1 MNEQEP
7 KKPELHVLPEVG
19 KPARLEAGE
28 AAPRG
33 SSAPVEVLQPAAR
46 SRSGGARSFE
56 PDVADILEHEKECV
70 DSEVMWGSGV
80 KKAPPLGW
88 LVLAGSA
95 VFGLALWAMFSVFTA
110 QPDLREVEQG
120 KKEMSV
126 DLIKESKE
134 VRQTLTSMQA
144 CVRGYLIAA
153 SVEEKLRYVRHADRV
168 RPMMERYYR
177 THAMKPEGFR
187 NFERIRSMGLESL
200 SFVYGQVELNNGDK
214 HKLLLEQLED
224 GSFKVDWES
233 DVCYL
238 PVAWDDYLENG
249 PTEPV
254 VMRVYIKRDHFYA
267 YEFKD
272 EDRLDS
278 YQLTTRDSDDHL
290 FGFVEKDSEVG
301 LDIRRFLKKFEEQGG
316 GEGEPLMLRL
326 RFPENSHSRKCV
338 WIDALVAPRWTYA
351 KSPDPE
357 EPDAE

>member
-7 KKPELHVLPEVG
+7 KEPELRVLPQED
-19 KPARLEAGE
+19 KPARLGAGE
-28 AAPRG
+28 EAPRG
-33 SSAPVEVLQPAAR
+33 SSSHVEVLQPGAR

-56 PDVADILEHEKECV
+56 PDVADILDHEEDRV
-70 DSEVMWGSGV
+70 DSEVLWGAGV

-88 LVLAGSA
+88 LVLAGMV

-110 QPDLREVEQG
+110 QSDLKEVEEV

-134 VRQTLTSMQA
+134 VRRTLASMQE
-144 CVRGYLIAA
+144 CVRGYLMAA
-153 SVEEKLRYVRHADRV
+153 SIEEKLRYVRHADRV
-168 RPMMERYYR
+168 KPMMEKYYR

-200 SFVYGQVELNNGDK
+200 SFVFGQVELNNGNK

-238 PVAWDDYLENG
+238 PIAWGEYLEKG

-272 EDRLDS
+272 ENRLDS

-290 FGFVEKDSEVG
+290 FGFVEKDSTVG
-301 LDIRRFLKKFEEQGG
+301 LDVRRFLKKVEDQGG
-316 GEGEPLMLRL
+316 GAREPLMLQL

-338 WIDALVAPRWTYA
+338 WIEALVAPRWTYA
-351 KSPDPE
+351 KSPDSE
-357 EPDAE
+357 EPVAE